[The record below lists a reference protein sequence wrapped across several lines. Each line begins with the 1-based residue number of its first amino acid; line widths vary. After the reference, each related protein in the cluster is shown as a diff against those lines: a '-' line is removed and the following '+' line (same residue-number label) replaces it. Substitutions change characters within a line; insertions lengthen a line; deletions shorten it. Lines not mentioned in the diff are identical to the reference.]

1 MKNKNWV
8 PYLVSIAITLAI
20 GFLSGLA
27 TSAGMADYERLIK
40 PPLTPP
46 SGVFAI
52 VWPIL
57 YVLMGI
63 GAAIIWQSRHRTRKR
78 ALRIYI
84 LQLLFNALWSVIFFT
99 FQAYYLAFVWL
110 ILLWIMILNMIFA
123 FYRINRLAG
132 LMQIPYLLW
141 VSFAAYLNYSIWLLN
156 R

>member
-1 MKNKNWV
+1 MKNKKWV
-8 PYLVSIAITLAI
+8 PYLVSIIVALAI

-46 SGVFAI
+46 SGVFPI

-63 GAAIIWQSRHRTRKR
+63 SAAIIWQSDSRARKK

-84 LQLLFNALWSVIFFT
+84 VQLLLNALWSVLFFT
-99 FQAYYLAFVWL
+99 LQAYFLAFVWL
-110 ILLWIMILNMIFA
+110 ILLWVMILSMIIA

-132 LMQIPYLLW
+132 LIQIPYLLW
-141 VSFAAYLNYSIWLLN
+141 VSFAGYLNFAI
-156 R
+156 